1 MKRKLNKKG
10 VAMLLVAILIVAV
23 VPFTLIIVN
32 LSSSQKKQA
41 IHFNQRLNV
50 DQITLSGI
58 NKGYNYLK
66 NPHLRPPYKQFS
78 ADLSGSDRF
87 DLYLSHTGKGFFKQ
101 DIYMMVSKSNK
112 GDLESTIMA
121 DAEQFQIE
129 ADNPNTVM
137 VLTHDY
143 WSTPMRLEITK
154 ASDLLTV
161 KNFRGKDQ
169 LRAMDVKKFEMEA
182 SPSQFQTAMS
192 SLGTN
197 LPKEVKSC
205 WDTVVKNMVADKI
218 RSADSEY
225 TPPSTTTSSPGSG
238 STSGTPSS
246 KPGKPSQDSSDDG
259 SNTSPS
265 DSDTSQQDSNKWDP
279 SNPTGWDEEDA
290 GAEESEAIYQQYNQK
305 R

>member
-1 MKRKLNKKG
+1 MIRTNNKKG
-10 VAMLLVAILIVAV
+10 VAMLLVAILIVVA
-23 VPFTLIIVN
+23 VPFTMIIVN
-32 LSSSQKKQA
+32 LSSSQKRQA
-41 IHFNQRLNV
+41 IHFNSRLNV

-66 NPHLRPPYKQFS
+66 NPHLRPEYKAFS

-87 DLYLSHTGKGFFKQ
+87 DLYLSKCGKGFFKQ

-121 DAEQFQIE
+121 DAEQFQVE

-143 WSTPMRLEITK
+143 WATPMRLEITQ

-169 LRAMDVKKFEMEA
+169 LRALDVKKYEMDA
-182 SPSQFQTAMS
+182 SPSQFESAMAK
-192 SLGTN
+192 LGNN

-225 TPPSTTTSSPGSG
+225 TPTSTTSPSN
-238 STSGTPSS
+238 PSS
-246 KPGKPSQDSSDDG
+246 KPGSPSSDPQKP
-259 SNTSPS
+259 PS
-265 DSDTSQQDSNKWDP
+265 DNE
-279 SNPTGWDEEDA
+279 NPTGWDEEDA
-290 GAEESEAIYQQYNQK
+290 GADTSEEIYQQYNQN